1 MKPLALSL
9 DALKI
14 RSVFLLGLFIGLSFL
29 IYFPAL
35 HCGFELDAH
44 YVVEHNPV
52 IKQPGA
58 LQAVFEEG
66 FFGAYKN
73 SFNPQLNYYRPIT
86 LLSFALN
93 YQFLGHEPMH
103 YRLINII
110 LHGLNSFLV
119 FLFIYLL
126 FKNKM
131 LGISTGFI
139 FCVLPVH
146 EWVVNYIVGRGD
158 LLQTFF
164 SLAALLCFLTYLSRR
179 HWAAYLFSM
188 AFFILAL
195 LSREVAMLFPLTV
208 TLLGIVFF
216 QCGQQK
222 EKGNVKTINQYISHS
237 SGTVSDRDIK
247 RHIIAVSA
255 PFYILAFV
263 YYLLRQRYFPIIN
276 AEFLSDFSLM
286 EIVQWLKLCIQYTIR
301 FIFPWSVFSSW
312 GPYILNVWFGLAMI
326 AGITFGLFQFSNRSH
341 QKERRIVVGFCLVWL
356 LLGWLSLWPTR
367 HAFVKQ
373 GYYLAEHFLY
383 FSGIG
388 WALLV
393 AYVCTQI
400 DKIKG
405 TLLVVVIGLL
415 YGTAV
420 FMSSRTWTTEESLLR
435 RVYQKEKSKEGVA
448 YRQLVFRFEKD
459 PALIK
464 EMIIKSQDDT
474 ERSQWSKQLG
484 RIYSQQ
490 NRVEEAI
497 KILKQSIEYNPN
509 NLEAMLELALCY
521 LNRGEFKE
529 GKDWLERIIK
539 MDAEYGE
546 AYRVLG
552 EALYMNGKYGEAAKN
567 LEKALSLD
575 PDYETILEFL
585 ALSYYFD
592 NKKSDYLRML
602 SKIETSVT
610 DMKGMMRFF
619 IREFYKHHQYGQVID
634 LVQANEKLF
643 EKDTETLNVLA
654 AALFNSGKKT
664 RGRQVWRYV
673 LSIDPENADA
683 LRGMM
688 LP

>member
-1 MKPLALSL
+1 MKPLELSS
-9 DALKI
+9 DALRI
-14 RSVFLLGLFIGLSFL
+14 RSIFLLGLFVGLSLL

-35 HCGFELDAH
+35 DCGFELDAH

-58 LQAVFEEG
+58 LQAVFQEG
-66 FFGAYKN
+66 FFNAYKN
-73 SFNPQLNYYRPIT
+73 SFHPQLNYYRPVT

-93 YQFLGHEPMH
+93 YQFLGHEPFH
-103 YRLINII
+103 YRMINII

-119 FLFIYLL
+119 FLLIYRL
-126 FKNKM
+126 FKNRTP
-131 LGISTGFI
+131 GIWTGFI
-139 FCVLPVH
+139 FCLLPAH

-158 LLQTFF
+158 LLQTLF
-164 SLAALLCFLTYLSRR
+164 SLASLLCLWMYLVKR
-179 HWAAYLFSM
+179 HWSAYVFSLV
-188 AFFILAL
+188 FFILAL
-195 LSREVAMLFPLTV
+195 LSREAALLFPFV
-208 TLLGIVFF
+208 ATLAGITFF

-237 SGTVSDRDIK
+237 SGAMSDRDVK
-247 RHIIAVSA
+247 QHIFRVSA
-255 PFYILAFV
+255 PFYILAV
-263 YYLLRQRYFPIIN
+263 IYYLLRQRYLPIMN
-276 AEFLSDFSLM
+276 AEFSSDTFLM
-286 EIVQWLKLCIQYTIR
+286 ENIQWLKLCIQYTIR

-312 GPYILNVWFGLAMI
+312 SAYILNVWFGMAII
-326 AGITFGLFQFSNRSH
+326 AGIAFGLFQFSNRSNR
-341 QKERRIVVGFCLVWL
+341 KERRIVGGFCLAWL

-373 GYYLAEHFLY
+373 GPYLAEHFLY

-393 AYVCTQI
+393 AYFCTQL

-405 TLLVVVIGLL
+405 TLLVVVIGCL
-415 YGTAV
+415 YGAAV
-420 FMSSRTWTTEESLLR
+420 FTSSRAWTTEESLLR
-435 RVYQKEKSKEGVA
+435 RVYDKEKSKEGVA

-464 EMIIKSQDDT
+464 EMIIKSKDDA

-484 RIYSQQ
+484 RIYSQE
-490 NRVEEAI
+490 NRTEEAI
-497 KILKQSIEYNPN
+497 KILKQSIEYNPD

-521 LNRGEFKE
+521 LNRGQFKE
-529 GKDWLERIIK
+529 GKEWLEKILAL
-539 MDAEYGE
+539 DSEYGE

-552 EALYMNGKYGEAAKN
+552 EAYYLNGKYGEAARN

-592 NKKSDYLRML
+592 NKKSDYLRLL
-602 SKIETSVT
+602 SKIETSVK
-610 DMKGMMRFF
+610 DIKGMMRFF

-643 EKDTETLNVLA
+643 EKDFETLNVLA
-654 AALFNSGKKT
+654 SAFFNSGKKT
-664 RGRQVWRYV
+664 RGRQVWRHI
-673 LSIDPENADA
+673 LSFDPRNADA
-683 LRGMM
+683 LHGMM
-688 LP
+688 RP